1 MHYFS
6 ACRASGTI
14 CDLFERSRR
23 GFVKNY
29 LGKMRGTAVSR
40 AAPCWRDALWSWVGA
55 FIGMTGVGWISAQ
68 SMQAHTLLMIGS
80 FGATSV
86 LLYAAPESP
95 FAQPRNVLGG
105 SVLSALCGFA
115 TWMLF
120 GDNWIAAAVAVSTSI
135 LIMQLTHTLH
145 PPGGATALIAVIGSN
160 ELHDLG
166 WVYAFFPIG
175 LGCLLMLT
183 VAVLINNL
191 ARHRR
196 YPQHWL

>member
-1 MHYFS
+1 M
-6 ACRASGTI
+6 
-14 CDLFERSRR
+14 
-23 GFVKNY
+23 KNY

-55 FIGMTGVGWISAQ
+55 FAGMTGVGWLSGLLLD
-68 SMQAHTLLMIGS
+68 AHPLLMIGS

-115 TWMLF
+115 AWSLLGNTWV
-120 GDNWIAAAVAVSTSI
+120 AAAVAVSTSI

-160 ELHDLG
+160 ELHELG
-166 WVYAFFPIG
+166 WIYAFFPVG
-175 LGCLLMLT
+175 VGCLLML
-183 VAVLINNL
+183 VIAVLINNL